1 MAFDGTGYGADGRIW
16 GGEFLIADT
25 KSFTRAAHLEYLPL
39 PGGALAIKKPYRTA
53 LGYLAALDIE
63 QDEKLP
69 LSSYVISEEST
80 LIKNQVKKNINAPLT
95 SSMGRLFDAAAALI
109 GVRGEIQYEA
119 QAAIELEVL
128 ARRAV
133 KEPGSY
139 PFALVQNEG
148 ITIIKIRDLL
158 TSIINDLLSG
168 NSKARIAAKFHNTVA
183 KMILDTC
190 RIISKNT
197 GLKGVALS
205 GGVFQ
210 NRILFAKSIVLL
222 ESAGFKV
229 YTHHQVPCN
238 DGGISLGQ
246 AVIAGFGP
254 HGKFADVGKIS
265 VFRRVGKLHAVI
277 SASHIRDPQY

>member
-1 MAFDGTGYGADGRIW
+1 MQHHHAHIASCIADNSIEGPVIGVSFDGTGYGADGRIW

-25 KSFTRAAHLEYLPL
+25 KSFTRAAYLEYLPL

-69 LSSYVISEEST
+69 LSSNVISEEST
-80 LIKNQVKKNINAPLT
+80 LIKNQVKKNVNAPLT

-139 PFALVQNEG
+139 PFVSGSKRRCYHYQNP
-148 ITIIKIRDLL
+148 R
-158 TSIINDLLSG
+158 
-168 NSKARIAAKFHNTVA
+168 
-183 KMILDTC
+183 
-190 RIISKNT
+190 
-197 GLKGVALS
+197 
-205 GGVFQ
+205 
-210 NRILFAKSIVLL
+210 FAYL
-222 ESAGFKV
+222 E
-229 YTHHQVPCN
+229 
-238 DGGISLGQ
+238 
-246 AVIAGFGP
+246 
-254 HGKFADVGKIS
+254 
-265 VFRRVGKLHAVI
+265 
-277 SASHIRDPQY
+277 

>member
-1 MAFDGTGYGADGRIW
+1 MSFDGTGYGADGRIW

-63 QDEKLP
+63 QDENLP
-69 LSSYVISEEST
+69 LSSNVISEEST
-80 LIKNQVKKNINAPLT
+80 LIKNQVKKNVNAPLT

-133 KEPGSY
+133 KDPGSY
-139 PFALVQNEG
+139 PFSLVQNEG
-148 ITIIKIRDLL
+148 ITVIKIRDLL
-158 TSIINDLLSG
+158 ISMINDLLSG

-190 RIISKNT
+190 QIISKNT

-246 AVIAGFGP
+246 AVIA
-254 HGKFADVGKIS
+254 AN
-265 VFRRVGKLHAVI
+265 
-277 SASHIRDPQY
+277 QE